1 MHSIAPSPSL
11 LAPPIPFT
19 HVPLLFV
26 SSLTTVDAL
35 PPPFPLHPPTHSP
48 RACPQAG
55 FKTRLLAD
63 VRTFVGEVVA
73 FRRDYLT
80 NGPMAPGIS
89 PQDAIDR
96 LRRYHE
102 VGL

>member
-1 MHSIAPSPSL
+1 MDQKDL
-11 LAPPIPFT
+11 LRSAWRRLIEI
-19 HVPLLFV
+19 VDEV
-26 SSLTTVDAL
+26 SQRISRLQV
-35 PPPFPLHPPTHSP
+35 
-48 RACPQAG
+48 G

-73 FRRDYLT
+73 FRRDYLA

-102 VGL
+102 VCIRAHGA

>member
-1 MHSIAPSPSL
+1 
-11 LAPPIPFT
+11 
-19 HVPLLFV
+19 
-26 SSLTTVDAL
+26 
-35 PPPFPLHPPTHSP
+35 
-48 RACPQAG
+48 
-55 FKTRLLAD
+55 